1 LGIESKSKHV
11 RDGTDKGHYDEK
23 DIVETVRKVQ
33 DAGIY
38 IIANYI
44 FGLPDDNYE
53 SMNETLILSKEL
65 NCEWA
70 NFYSG
75 MAYPGSKL
83 YDIALQKGWD
93 LPNKW
98 HDFSQHSYEQLP
110 LATDHLT
117 AGQVLSFRDNAWQEY
132 FTNPTYTT
140 MVKTKFGKEVLD
152 HINKLSLHKLKRKY
166 AT

>member
-1 LGIESKSKHV
+1 ME
-11 RDGTDKGHYDEK
+11 
-23 DIVETVRKVQ
+23 
-33 DAGIY
+33 
-38 IIANYI
+38 
-44 FGLPDDNYE
+44 
-53 SMNETLILSKEL
+53 ETLSLSKEL

-83 YDIALQKGWD
+83 YDLALKKGWA
-93 LPNKW
+93 LPEKW

-132 FTNPTYTT
+132 FTNPKYLD
-140 MVKTKFGKEVLD
+140 MIRTKFGPEVLG
-152 HINKLSLHKLKRKY
+152 HINKLASHKLKRKF
-166 AT
+166 AA